1 MQTETRMMARTSERV
16 GKSRRLEAEV
26 MGTNSETMGKTL
38 NRPRAGSSSAPRIYA
53 DLRGLGDPS

>member
-1 MQTETRMMARTSERV
+1 MMARTSERV

-38 NRPRAGSSSAPRIYA
+38 DCPRAGSSSAPRIYA